1 MGSTISNIVI
11 IIIIAL
17 ILFLAIRS
25 SIAHFRGQ
33 GSCCGGGG
41 KEVLTRPKKLMRIAC
56 VKTVRIDGMH
66 CEHCYARVHNVLN
79 SMEGVS
85 AKVNGRKGIAV
96 IKLEKDIEDQI
107 LSDAITDLGYTV
119 LSIQNET

>member
-1 MGSTISNIVI
+1 MGATISNIVI
-11 IIIIAL
+11 IIIIAQT
-17 ILFLAIRS
+17 LFLAIRS

-41 KEVLTRPKKLMRIAC
+41 KEVLTRPKKLTRIAC

-85 AKVNGRKGIAV
+85 AKVNGRKGIEV